1 MLPLLALCACS
12 GHDDDVSTPS
22 QESVLTNQPKTKVR
36 MSVGKA
42 APSFQEAGIESL
54 TVYVYKVERKGS
66 VLYDQKTVDV
76 ANASFAY
83 ELPLGDTY
91 QTFAVANVAS
101 VTDAE
106 TLETVAL
113 HVNPSQ
119 EREVWMSNV
128 VRFAADKSVEDVEL
142 LMKRLVA
149 EVSFSPAET
158 VTELAAFTQFDRLD
172 VTFNHMATTYHV
184 KTESVDL
191 ENLTLTT
198 MASEG
203 YQTRFFTF
211 DTTSSSENGSV
222 FINYLKGATTVNSSS
237 SQLDAGVKYAAS
249 HRYALVIPVTNND
262 FVATPWAA
270 SSRAQQARKPVAAMT
285 VTDTLMED

>member
-1 MLPLLALCACS
+1 MLMLPLLALCACS

-22 QESVLTNQPKTKVR
+22 QEFVLTNQPTAKVR
-36 MSVGKA
+36 MTVAKA
-42 APSFQEAGIESL
+42 APNFQEAGIESL

-106 TLETVAL
+106 TLETIAL

-128 VRFAADKSVEDVEL
+128 VRFAADKSV
-142 LMKRLVA
+142 
-149 EVSFSPAET
+149 
-158 VTELAAFTQFDRLD
+158 
-172 VTFNHMATTYHV
+172 
-184 KTESVDL
+184 
-191 ENLTLTT
+191 
-198 MASEG
+198 
-203 YQTRFFTF
+203 
-211 DTTSSSENGSV
+211 
-222 FINYLKGATTVNSSS
+222 
-237 SQLDAGVKYAAS
+237 
-249 HRYALVIPVTNND
+249 
-262 FVATPWAA
+262 
-270 SSRAQQARKPVAAMT
+270 
-285 VTDTLMED
+285 